1 MTGFIGKTLKKII
14 YKIKIMK
21 TLRLPLK
28 KKWFEMTKAG
38 IKTEEYRNINEYW
51 FIRLIADPYHITING
66 YSYLGNGLIELL
78 KNGIKADN
86 IVFKH
91 FDTTTLT
98 LGYPSNSDKEC
109 IIEFEQLSISI
120 GYGKEEWG
128 AEPNKLYFV
137 IKHGK
142 RLNQ

>member
-1 MTGFIGKTLKKII
+1 MN
-14 YKIKIMK
+14 

-28 KKWFEMTKAG
+28 KKWYEMTKEG

-51 FIRLIADPYHITING
+51 NKRLFNCNIGCTRKKYYGDCQEFINNKIINSFPC
-66 YSYLGNGLIELL
+66 YKCEHSEI
-78 KNGIKADN
+78 
-86 IVFKH
+86 KH

-98 LGYPSNSDKEC
+98 LGYPSNSDKER
-109 IIEFEQLSISI
+109 IIEFENLGISI

-128 AEPNKLYFV
+128 AEKDKLYFV

-142 RLNQ
+142 QLN

>member
-1 MTGFIGKTLKKII
+1 
-14 YKIKIMK
+14 MK

-38 IKTEEYRNINEYW
+38 IKTEEYRELSYYW
-51 FIRLIADPYHITING
+51 RLRLIDNVTLYALSNYVEKNIPFKEIGVDLNLRNATLECLQRDIV
-66 YSYLGNGLIELL
+66 L
-78 KNGIKADN
+78 KK
-86 IVFKH
+86 

-98 LGYPSNSDKEC
+98 LGYPSNSDKER

-120 GYGKEEWG
+120 GHGKEEWG
-128 AEPNKLYFV
+128 AEKDKLYFV

-142 RLNQ
+142 RLN

>member
-1 MTGFIGKTLKKII
+1 MN
-14 YKIKIMK
+14 

-38 IKTEEYRNINEYW
+38 IKNEEYREINMYW
-51 FIRLIADPYHITING
+51 FCRLIENQYRITING
-66 YSYLGNGLIELL
+66 YSYLDIRIIELL
-78 KNGIKADN
+78 NNGIKADN
-86 IVFKH
+86 IIFKH

-98 LGYPSNSDKEC
+98 LGYPSNLDKER
-109 IIEFEQLSISI
+109 ILEFENLGISI

-128 AEPNKLYFV
+128 AEKDKLYFI

-142 RLNQ
+142 RVN

>member
-1 MTGFIGKTLKKII
+1 
-14 YKIKIMK
+14 MK
-21 TLRLPLK
+21 PLRLPLK
-28 KKWFEMTKAG
+28 KEWFEMTKAG

-51 FIRLIADPYHITING
+51 CKRLVFPTISNL
-66 YSYLGNGLIELL
+66 SIQRVLGWISDNELDL
-78 KNGIKADN
+78 FDKFCSFNN
-86 IVFKH
+86 
-91 FDTTTLT
+91 FDTTTIT
-98 LGYPSNSDKEC
+98 LGYPSNSDKDR

-142 RLNQ
+142 RIR